1 MVPSAVTYLYLGRT
15 VNIMANQAIR
25 ASDAR
30 HYLRVPGD
38 TAGGVV
44 LVSRR
49 RQPSAADKGSAF
61 TCRRRVRV
69 PAPAP
74 QPAGQRP
81 EVLALL
87 VQVSFPAWALGACAA
102 SATYVWTR
110 SGEASGDSANSR
122 AVMAANA
129 VHHSNRWL
137 VSAPIAG
144 ASSLAR
150 AAIVSTS
157 SACQSSRSMASNAKS
172 SPRHGAGSIATSPR
186 WAPPSRMLLGVR
198 SPCRR
203 AVGGTLLASR
213 VASWRPRSYSSGGI
227 SSRSSGCRWYGL
239 APELK
244 RYATRCSSGG

>member
-1 MVPSAVTYLYLGRT
+1 MYAMAPRITSEAITPSVTSDHPSPRPLMMPLHLRRAMVPSAVTYLYLGRT
-15 VNIMANQAIR
+15 VNIMANQAIG

-30 HYLRVPGD
+30 HYLRVSGD

-61 TCRRRVRV
+61 TCRRQVRV

-81 EVLALL
+81 DFLALL
-87 VQVSFPAWALGACAA
+87 VQVSFPAWALGACA
-102 SATYVWTR
+102 
-110 SGEASGDSANSR
+110 
-122 AVMAANA
+122 
-129 VHHSNRWL
+129 
-137 VSAPIAG
+137 AG

-157 SACQSSRSMASNAKS
+157 SACQSSRSMALNAKS

-198 SPCRR
+198 SPCKR
-203 AVGGTLLASR
+203 AVGGTLSASR
-213 VASWRPRSYSSGGI
+213 VASWRPRSYSSSGI
-227 SSRSSGCRWYGL
+227 SSMSSGWRLYGFV
-239 APELK
+239 PELK
-244 RYATRCSSGG
+244 RYATRCASGG